1 MRETRNAQA
10 TLFDHYAK
18 HEFGRQLEKL
28 SELLDGYPQILD
40 LVAGD
45 FDKANVASTGACGLS
60 IESIPACG
68 RQAPLSGAQTNH
80 AVELPQT
87 GVLLVR
93 FLHLPD
99 LCSIKGRPVA
109 QQVGTASHRA
119 TNPAGHAV
127 ANPQAVDVGLAGS
140 R

>member
-18 HEFGRQLEKL
+18 HEFGRPLEKL
-28 SELLDGYPQILD
+28 SELLDDYPQILD

-60 IESIPACG
+60 IESILRCLVLK
-68 RQAPLSGAQTNH
+68 QTTQLSYHKLA
-80 AVELPQT
+80 
-87 GVLLVR
+87 
-93 FLHLPD
+93 FHLCDSPTYRTFAR
-99 LCSIKGRPVA
+99 LRAGGPVA
-109 QQVGTASHRA
+109 QQVGPASHRV
-119 TNPAGHAV
+119 THPAGHAV
-127 ANPQAVDVGLAGS
+127 ANPQAVDVGLVGS